1 MLTRVINNVKTVILL
16 AAIMGLAMALG
27 SLWGTGGLIAGF
39 LFGGVMNLLAYFY
52 SDKLT
57 LAAMRAREVSPE
69 EAPRLHAVV
78 EELSARAGLPKPRV
92 YVSPHSAPNAFATGR
107 SPRHAAVCVTEG
119 LLRLLSPQELS
130 AVLGHELAHVKH
142 YDILISSIAAT
153 IAGAISM
160 LAHFAFF
167 FAPYGGDDEG
177 PNPIVFLLTILFA
190 PIAATIIQLA
200 ISRSR
205 EYAADSRGLRST
217 ATLWIW
223 LRRSRNWNFMPRGCL
238 CRFLNHTQTCLSFSR
253 LQPLPP
259 FRPSSAHTLPPRR
272 GSRNCTVRPAC
283 GRKELFPRIPAP
295 DRRTG
300 E

>member
-52 SDKLT
+52 SDKLA

-205 EYAADSRGLRST
+205 EYAADSRGAEIHGNPLDLASALQKLELYAKRVPLQVPESHANMFIVQPLT
-217 ATLWIW
+217 AT
-223 LRRSRNWNFMPRGCL
+223 SA
-238 CRFLNHTQTCLSFSR
+238 LSALFSTH
-253 LQPLPP
+253 PP
-259 FRPSSAHTLPPRR
+259 TEKRIEKLYRQA
-272 GSRNCTVRPAC
+272 GVRP
-283 GRKELFPRIPAP
+283 
-295 DRRTG
+295 
-300 E
+300 